1 MWWAAL
7 ARIRPLYMEECQIV
21 DAQNRQV
28 AAVGQFTSSEQ
39 LEHLPSVM
47 GRAEVVV
54 MNAPD
59 SQVHTY
65 TVGIRQTNII
75 DGSRTNNVT
84 AVFFLTWGL

>member
-1 MWWAAL
+1 MAAL

-21 DAQNRQV
+21 DAQNGQV

-47 GRAEVVV
+47 GEADVVV

-59 SQVHTY
+59 SQVHIHHCDKIAEI
-65 TVGIRQTNII
+65 TVKTLLQAPFTQHHKISCQTN
-75 DGSRTNNVT
+75 
-84 AVFFLTWGL
+84 